1 MKSTEGASQQDPNHW
16 FNLDAFANRNGIAN
30 NRSQDVTVYR
40 YGNVGRNV
48 FDGPGIIGVDAS
60 ISKNWRLREA
70 WRLEFRGE
78 FFNLPNHPLWGQP
91 NSSPGTSTY
100 GVIGGTR
107 IDPRDVQLA
116 LKLVF

>member
-1 MKSTEGASQQDPNHW
+1 V
-16 FNLDAFANRNGIAN
+16 L
-30 NRSQDVTVYR
+30 
-40 YGNVGRNV
+40 
-48 FDGPGIIGVDAS
+48 DGPGIIAVDAS
-60 ISKNWRLREA
+60 VSKNWRLREG

-91 NSSPGTSTY
+91 NTSPGAGTY